1 MKVWYPAW
9 LSRTCLALIAAL
21 AFVIATVPGSR
32 PAAAQWADPVGDSL
46 LSQILNQQVIQ
57 SSIQNSSLVKQ
68 ISELQQQITSA
79 TNLVQ
84 QTQDWTKTLNI
95 SALDHLTLPGNGAGA
110 TQSLL
115 QSILQNNNLMTTM
128 TNSSGGVATEMQQL
142 LPHYQSGQS
151 YIQYMSTLNANTYA
165 AYNQAMGVADSSIT
179 NEDQV
184 MQSMYALPTS
194 TNQLEALQTLVQMA
208 RIQAQ
213 QMDKLIKIQGAMM
226 KSMALAWG
234 NEERKSEVDGGG
246 GAGSGSLNMAGNDIT
261 SAIANCQA
269 QDPYLMFAS
278 GPVRMARY
286 KQCQANESA
295 DTGSVNSIQP

>member
-115 QSILQNNNLMTTM
+115 QSILQNN
-128 TNSSGGVATEMQQL
+128 Q
-142 LPHYQSGQS
+142 
-151 YIQYMSTLNANTYA
+151 
-165 AYNQAMGVADSSIT
+165 
-179 NEDQV
+179 
-184 MQSMYALPTS
+184 
-194 TNQLEALQTLVQMA
+194 
-208 RIQAQ
+208 
-213 QMDKLIKIQGAMM
+213 
-226 KSMALAWG
+226 
-234 NEERKSEVDGGG
+234 
-246 GAGSGSLNMAGNDIT
+246 
-261 SAIANCQA
+261 
-269 QDPYLMFAS
+269 
-278 GPVRMARY
+278 
-286 KQCQANESA
+286 
-295 DTGSVNSIQP
+295 